1 MNGGDAGYNAK
12 ARMVKHNKLAEELM
26 WQKGIWNEHDDVSG
40 KCYSCWG
47 QPVGDK
53 TVVGL
58 VGERGTVVGVAAE
71 LHIVDICSFFCVK
84 VICWDFLSEKQEVER
99 RSSLLFAPASGCQP
113 SHLELGLGQRSCNCP
128 HPRSTWRVWINKIHS
143 QRISCEIL
151 WPHLFGSPSPPLN
164 LIPL

>member
-1 MNGGDAGYNAK
+1 
-12 ARMVKHNKLAEELM
+12 MVKHNKLAEELM

-71 LHIVDICSFFCVK
+71 LHIVDTCSFFLCESDLLRLLVRKAGGWEK
-84 VICWDFLSEKQEVER
+84 V
-99 RSSLLFAPASGCQP
+99 
-113 SHLELGLGQRSCNCP
+113 
-128 HPRSTWRVWINKIHS
+128 
-143 QRISCEIL
+143 
-151 WPHLFGSPSPPLN
+151 
-164 LIPL
+164 